1 MNFEA
6 VLYYKNQQSGNDGNG
21 NESILRTPPSNTSS
35 VSSCLFTSDFYLFV
49 YLFVC
54 FLLIWDKRIRW
65 NSRFAGFCFLA
76 VMFRSHLPVCVN
88 IDCVKFRTLWYNVS
102 DLTKGFFFLFYF
114 VSTVFP
120 SVLCFHRKPISKSP
134 DHYTFPGKLLTY
146 PSLKPTLTLTSHLM
160 QNVGLGEGR

>member
-35 VSSCLFTSDFYLFV
+35 VSSCLFTSDFCLFV
-49 YLFVC
+49 YLFVS

-76 VMFRSHLPVCVN
+76 VMFRSHLPVCVF
-88 IDCVKFRTLWYNVS
+88 IDCLKFRTLWYNVS
-102 DLTKGFFFLFYF
+102 DLTKVFFFCSISFLPFSLLFSAF
-114 VSTVFP
+114 TANPCQSLQIIIRF
-120 SVLCFHRKPISKSP
+120 LGNCSP
-134 DHYTFPGKLLTY
+134 TPPLSQH
-146 PSLKPTLTLTSHLM
+146 
-160 QNVGLGEGR
+160 